1 MSPLVSPDVL
11 ALFRR
16 AATVARRSWRALLV
30 TDLAYKLLAFAI
42 LTPLV
47 GLALRAGV
55 WLSGRS
61 VLADQEILF
70 FALRPLGLVVV
81 LAVAALTLAIVSL
94 EQASLMAIAAGAA
107 AGVQFSVAQAL
118 RWAAGR
124 ALRVVALALRL
135 VGRTLGLAAPFL
147 AGIAVVYFA
156 LLREY
161 DINFYLAEKPPAFLV
176 AVGLVVLLVLVLLR
190 VLVPR
195 IIGWCLALPLVLFEG
210 VPPRR
215 ALAESERRIAGA
227 HPAATR
233 LLVLWATGALL
244 LSFTL
249 PPLLFALGRALAP
262 YGLNNVG
269 LVLSLMLV
277 LVVLWAVLNVLVSW
291 VNASAFALLLVEL
304 FKQCGGSG
312 DGTLAALASE
322 PARFRARL
330 DRFSLPRLL
339 VLLGALALAAGGVG
353 IYLLRGVRGH
363 DAAVVIAHR
372 GAAAYAPE
380 NTLAA
385 VEKALQQKADYVEI
399 DVQET
404 ADGEIVVA
412 HDSDFMKVAKVD
424 LKVWDATWA
433 ELQEVDI
440 GSWFAP
446 EFAGERVPHLRDVLE
461 RARGRGRVTIELKYY
476 GHDRQLEQRVID
488 LVEQMG
494 AADRVI
500 LMSLHY
506 DGIRKLRALRPDW
519 TVGLLTAKAVGD
531 LTALDADFLAV
542 NVGLATRRFVRR
554 AHAQGKEV
562 YVWTVDDPVRMF
574 QMLNLGVDGLITNRP
589 DLAREVLTRRAKLS
603 ALERILVGL
612 AFHFGAAAPDLSADE
627 AGA

>member
-1 MSPLVSPDVL
+1 VRPPGG
-11 ALFRR
+11 
-16 AATVARRSWRALLV
+16 
-30 TDLAYKLLAFAI
+30 
-42 LTPLV
+42 P
-47 GLALRAGV
+47 ALR
-55 WLSGRS
+55 R
-61 VLADQEILF
+61 
-70 FALRPLGLVVV
+70 
-81 LAVAALTLAIVSL
+81 
-94 EQASLMAIAAGAA
+94 AGAA
-107 AGVQFSVAQAL
+107 LGH
-118 RWAAGR
+118 R
-124 ALRVVALALRL
+124 ARASGPSARPP
-135 VGRTLGLAAPFL
+135 VGRTLWLATPFL
-147 AGIAVVYFA
+147 AGIGVVYFA

-161 DINFYLAEKPPAFLV
+161 DINFHLAEKPPAFLA

-195 IIGWCLALPLVLFEG
+195 IVGWSLALPLVLFER

-215 ALAESERRIAGA
+215 ALAESARRVAGA
-227 HPAATR
+227 RPAATR
-233 LLVLWATGALL
+233 VLVLWAAGAVL
-244 LSFTL
+244 LSLTL
-249 PPLLFALGRALAP
+249 PPLLFALGRAVAP

-277 LVVLWAVLNVLVSW
+277 IVVLWAALNVLVSW
-291 VNASAFALLLVEL
+291 VSAAAFALLLVEL
-304 FKQCGGSG
+304 FKRCGGSG
-312 DGTLAALASE
+312 DGTLQALAFE
-322 PARFRARL
+322 PARFRTRL

-363 DAAVVIAHR
+363 DTAVVIAHR

-385 VEKALQQKADYVEI
+385 VEKALQQKAHYVEI

-404 ADGEIVVA
+404 VDGELVVA
-412 HDSDFMKVAKVD
+412 HDSDFMKVANVGR
-424 LKVWDATWA
+424 KVWDATWA
-433 ELQEVDI
+433 ELQEIDI

-476 GHDRQLEQRVID
+476 GHAQQLEQRVID
-488 LVEQMG
+488 LVEQVG
-494 AADRVI
+494 AADQVI
-500 LMSLHY
+500 LMSLDY
-506 DGIRKLRALRPDW
+506 DGIRKVRALRPDW

-531 LTALDADFLAV
+531 LTELDADFLAV

-554 AHAQGKEV
+554 AHARGKEV

-603 ALERILVGL
+603 SLERILVGL
-612 AFHFGAAAPDLSADE
+612 AFHFGAAAPDLPADPE
-627 AGA
+627 DT